1 MMDNWGSMGS
11 GGWIIALLVLVVIVA
26 VIVAIVYLVRG
37 MGTSGAGAGSTPPQ
51 SSPRE
56 SPQDL
61 LKRRYAAGEID
72 RAEYEQTLRDLNS

>member
-1 MMDNWGSMGS
+1 MGS
-11 GGWIIALLVLVVIVA
+11 GGWIIALLVLVVVVA

-37 MGTSGAGAGSTPPQ
+37 MGSGGAGSGSAPPQ

-56 SPQDL
+56 TPQDV

-72 RAEYEQTLRDLNS
+72 RAEYEQKLRDLSS